1 MVKMNS
7 TDQTDIR
14 PLSGVKV
21 LDFTQALS
29 GPYCTMMLADAGAE
43 IFKVEPVEHG
53 DHVRDWRYPGSS
65 MSPYFLAANRSK
77 KSAAIDLKS
86 PRGKALALA
95 LAKECDIIV
104 ENFRPGVMT
113 RLGLSP
119 EVIRAVNPRV
129 IFCSISGFGQ
139 NGPLASRPAYD
150 LIASGYG
157 GSMSVTGDQGGMP
170 CKLGIP
176 AADIMGAMSAAYSIM
191 LALKQREKTGE
202 GQHLDISMVD
212 TQISAMAYHLLNYQ
226 MTGSMPVRMGSANPL
241 MSPYQSF
248 ETADQD
254 INLGVLNER
263 QWAAFC
269 VALDEPEWRD
279 DPRFNR
285 VQARLKNRKTLCEM
299 ISLKL
304 KTNNATHW
312 LERLSTAGV
321 PCGPIRTVQ
330 DLVSDHEMDDRKI
343 LVDVEL
349 DGKTIR
355 VPGAPWK
362 GIGVKA
368 SDTLPPQLG
377 SSTHEVLATVLG
389 LSTEEIGSLEADGV
403 IACQA

>member
-1 MVKMNS
+1 MKN
-7 TDQTDIR
+7 TNQTDAR
-14 PLSGVKV
+14 PLTGIKV

-43 IFKVEPVEHG
+43 IIKVEPLEHG
-53 DHVRDWRYPGSS
+53 DHVRDWRYPDSS

-77 KSAAIDLKS
+77 KSVAIDLKS
-86 PRGKALALA
+86 PQGKALALE
-95 LAKECDIIV
+95 LAKKCDIIV
-104 ENFRPGVMT
+104 ENFRPGVMA
-113 RLGLSP
+113 RLGLDSD
-119 EVIRAVNPRV
+119 VILDINPQA

-139 NGPLASRPAYD
+139 TGPLATRPAYD

-157 GSMSVTGDQGGMP
+157 GSMSVTGDLDGMP
-170 CKLGIP
+170 CKPGIP
-176 AADIMGAMSAAYSIM
+176 AADIMGAMSASYSIM
-191 LALKQREKTGE
+191 LALKQREKTGK

-226 MTGSMPVRMGSANPL
+226 MTGAMPIRMGSANPL

-285 VQARLKNRKTLCEM
+285 AQARLQNRKVLCDM
-299 ISLKL
+299 ITMKL
-304 KTNNATHW
+304 KTKKGEHW
-312 LERLSTAGV
+312 LERLSSAGV

-330 DLVSDHEMDDRKI
+330 DLVEDNEMDDREI

-349 DGKTIR
+349 DGKIIK

-362 GIGVKA
+362 GIGVAA
-368 SDTLPPQLG
+368 SNTLPPQLG
-377 SSTHEVLATVLG
+377 SSTYDVLTSTLG
-389 LSTEEIGSLEADGV
+389 LAKEEISLLEANKV
-403 IACQA
+403 IVC